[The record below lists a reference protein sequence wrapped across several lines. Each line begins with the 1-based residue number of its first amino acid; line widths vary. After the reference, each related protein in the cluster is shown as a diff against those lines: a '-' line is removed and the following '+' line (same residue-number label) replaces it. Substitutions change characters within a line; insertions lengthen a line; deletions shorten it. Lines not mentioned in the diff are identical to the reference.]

1 MAKRESHEHETRDS
15 SPIQGSTL
23 PDVLL
28 NGGVL
33 GKVSHMLSTPIGGQP
48 AAEAPASGAPAS
60 GGAPAA
66 GAGAGGAGG
75 AGSA

>member
-28 NGGVL
+28 KGGVL
-33 GKVSHMLSTPIGGQP
+33 GKVSHVLSTPIGGQP
-48 AAEAPASGAPAS
+48 AAEAPASGAPA
-60 GGAPAA
+60 A
-66 GAGAGGAGG
+66 GAGADGASGGAGG

>member
-28 NGGVL
+28 KGGVL
-33 GKVSHMLSTPIGGQP
+33 GKVSHVLSTPIGGQP
-48 AAEAPASGAPAS
+48 AAEAPASGAPA
-60 GGAPAA
+60 A
-66 GAGAGGAGG
+66 GAGAGAGGASGGAGG